1 MYKEKLIDLL
11 KSDEQVKEAMEK
23 LEFWCKIYF
32 NDIVPHNRIITY
44 NEANKKFSLDWLI
57 PKILFDYEINPRVCK
72 IIWLPLSERFIR
84 MYCLNNKI
92 ELSIYWTWYTTFKK
106 RWKPI
111 STIIIDNTKDFDQQD
126 DEVYQKIYEAL
137 LELNK

>member
-1 MYKEKLIDLL
+1 
-11 KSDEQVKEAMEK
+11 
-23 LEFWCKIYF
+23 
-32 NDIVPHNRIITY
+32 
-44 NEANKKFSLDWLI
+44 
-57 PKILFDYEINPRVCK
+57 
-72 IIWLPLSERFIR
+72 